1 VQEIFCTICLK
12 FVQNSGNNQPMFMAP
27 FLSLRDEEL
36 SAGRLQIA
44 GNKNIRDRE
53 LREESF
59 PEKG

>member
-1 VQEIFCTICLK
+1 
-12 FVQNSGNNQPMFMAP
+12 MFMAP